1 MRATRLQSRG
11 RPTKRPMGVGS
22 VDSSGNI
29 ATVSGRVPR
38 ADVRGYPETVGLA
51 SPVLVG
57 STVSAPEPEP
67 EPEPEPDGDAGE
79 AKVKRKSKAKGK

>member
-11 RPTKRPMGVGS
+11 RPSKRPMGVGS

-67 EPEPEPDGDAGE
+67 EPDGDAGE

>member
-67 EPEPEPDGDAGE
+67 EPEPDGDAGE

>member
-57 STVSAPEPEP
+57 STVSTST
-67 EPEPEPDGDAGE
+67 PEPEPDGDAGE